1 MIFRCISDPNVVGA
15 SRRGARP
22 GRPEGLETS
31 DVSFVRLSSRSVLL
45 IANKLMSDFFL
56 LRAGLTSYIVR
67 HFLNLIKTVMI

>member
-1 MIFRCISDPNVVGA
+1 M
-15 SRRGARP
+15 
-22 GRPEGLETS
+22 S

-45 IANKLMSDFFL
+45 IANKLTFDFFL